1 MINGWVIGAATISEL
16 NEYSTDQNAV
26 ILFPIKT
33 VNKPCIRL
41 YNMEGTCQKPLFI
54 SYITF
59 SVNWCVHILMIYLL
73 SYIKLIIVLSFSP
86 KYLWKLLWIS
96 IFNEIILHSNRTVLV
111 YLHACAAIYRA
122 KNRTRH
128 QLMLDIWSMLAC
140 CSCNSCLNNIIRRIS
155 NPSTKYL
162 FSILLCAN

>member
-1 MINGWVIGAATISEL
+1 MSGK
-16 NEYSTDQNAV
+16 Y

-33 VNKPCIRL
+33 VNKPCIMP
-41 YNMEGTCQKPLFI
+41 YNRWKVHARSHIFL

-59 SVNWCVHILMIYLL
+59 SVNWCVNILMILTFTYKT
-73 SYIKLIIVLSFSP
+73 YYFVIIFP
-86 KYLWKLLWIS
+86 QTYLWELLRIS
-96 IFNEIILHSNRTVLV
+96 IFIEIIHSKFLSLFTCLCCLCRE
-111 YLHACAAIYRA
+111 
-122 KNRTRH
+122 KM
-128 QLMLDIWSMLAC
+128 QLGISWCWTNIWSMLAC